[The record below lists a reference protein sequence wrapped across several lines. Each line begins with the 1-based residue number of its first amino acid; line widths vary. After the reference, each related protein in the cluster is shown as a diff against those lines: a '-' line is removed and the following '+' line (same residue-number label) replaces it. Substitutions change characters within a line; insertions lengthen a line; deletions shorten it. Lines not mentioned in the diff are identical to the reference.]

1 MEEILDFE
9 IPDELN
15 YTVDD
20 EWVLAEDDGVT
31 VGVTDFAQQQ
41 LGDIVYVELPTVGD
55 QIVEGQA
62 FGVIESVKAVS
73 DLNAPVAGEVVAI
86 NEELLDQPE
95 IINEECYGTG
105 WIIKIKPSNQ
115 DELDSLLNADG
126 LSQARQQ
133 AKCLSQS
140 PRSQPG
146 EASPR
151 S

>member
-1 MEEILDFE
+1 VEEILDFE
-9 IPDELN
+9 VPDELH

-55 QIVEGQA
+55 QVVEGEA

-86 NEELLDQPE
+86 NEELIDQPE

-105 WIIKIKPSNQ
+105 WIIKLKPSNQ
-115 DELDSLLNADG
+115 DELDSLLDADG
-126 LSQARQQ
+126 YRKLVS
-133 AKCLSQS
+133 K
-140 PRSQPG
+140 RS
-146 EASPR
+146 A
-151 S
+151 